1 MEPFRLHIFIC
12 DQQKPEGVPSCSHRG
27 SARTIDALRREIG
40 ARGLLDEVQ
49 LTVCGS
55 LGVCE
60 RGPNMVVYP
69 EGVWYSG
76 VSPEDVPEIVESHF
90 VKGEPATRLMN
101 ADPEALKTEI
111 RWNRDRMLASL
122 RARDKAGVLPDD
134 LNQAVRGYQESR
146 ILLTA
151 LELDFFS
158 LAGEGATAEAI
169 AEAAGTDARATER
182 LLDALAALGLLTKS
196 SSTFACTPVSRR
208 FLTSRGADTAR
219 LALLHHQSLW
229 MQWSHLTECVRTGSS
244 PALAQP
250 SDRGDEATRW
260 FIAAMHRNAAE
271 RAPLV
276 VMAVGAGGIRRMLDV
291 GGGSGAY
298 SIAFARANDEL
309 QADILDVAPVLPITE
324 QHIESAG
331 LSLRVRVRAGD
342 LRSGDLGTGYDL
354 VFLSAICHM

>member
-1 MEPFRLHIFIC
+1 MEPSRLHIFIC
-12 DQQKPEGVPSCSHRG
+12 DQQKPEEVPSCSHRG

-90 VKGEPATRLMN
+90 VKGVSVARLMN
-101 ADPEALKTEI
+101 GDPEALKTEI

-196 SSTFACTPVSRR
+196 SSTFVCTPVSRR
-208 FLTSRGADTAR
+208 FLTSGGADTA
-219 LALLHHQSLW
+219 W
-229 MQWSHLTECVRTGSS
+229 LTSAGFRRIDRVRIPGPTNLMLGVR
-244 PALAQP
+244 QP
-250 SDRGDEATRW
+250 S
-260 FIAAMHRNAAE
+260 
-271 RAPLV
+271 
-276 VMAVGAGGIRRMLDV
+276 
-291 GGGSGAY
+291 
-298 SIAFARANDEL
+298 
-309 QADILDVAPVLPITE
+309 
-324 QHIESAG
+324 
-331 LSLRVRVRAGD
+331 
-342 LRSGDLGTGYDL
+342 
-354 VFLSAICHM
+354 